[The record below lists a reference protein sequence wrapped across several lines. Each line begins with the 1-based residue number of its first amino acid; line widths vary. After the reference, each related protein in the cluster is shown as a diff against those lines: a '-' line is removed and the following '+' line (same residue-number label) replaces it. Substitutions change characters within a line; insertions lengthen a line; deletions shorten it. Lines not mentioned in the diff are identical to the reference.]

1 MKTAREFVLPPPG
14 APHWLPPGEP
24 PGGLLYLAWGRRQ
37 YGRNP
42 IPPRMHHGWSYIA
55 VASGQP
61 VFLAGAHR
69 QALRPGT
76 LVVAGPDV
84 PYGWEDRRG
93 ASCELLVWAWSVA
106 PSFEGQLRE
115 RTCWIRRG
123 SEETLEELRALH
135 RMARRETQG
144 ADSRS
149 PRLLGALHVML
160 DAAFERAAGRERNF
174 AARDAQRLRLA
185 EEWMRRQIHA
195 RAPARALADYLGV
208 SPMGLQRLFRDA
220 VGLSPGEAF
229 RQTKMREAAAMLKR
243 PGVSVKETAFMLGY
257 RHPGDFTRAFV
268 KFHGKAPGDFRGS
281 A

>member
-1 MKTAREFVLPPPG
+1 MSRFLSEKLSALTPYT
-14 APHWLPPGEP
+14 PGEQPRGGQYVQLDTNESPFP
-24 PGGLLYLAWGRRQ
+24 PS
-37 YGRNP
+37 P
-42 IPPRMHHGWSYIA
+42 K
-55 VASGQP
+55 V
-61 VFLAGAHR
+61 
-69 QALRPGT
+69 
-76 LVVAGPDV
+76 VVA
-84 PYGWEDRRG
+84 
-93 ASCELLVWAWSVA
+93 
-106 PSFEGQLRE
+106 
-115 RTCWIRRG
+115 
-123 SEETLEELRALH
+123 
-135 RMARRETQG
+135 
-144 ADSRS
+144 
-149 PRLLGALHVML
+149 
-160 DAAFERAAGRERNF
+160 